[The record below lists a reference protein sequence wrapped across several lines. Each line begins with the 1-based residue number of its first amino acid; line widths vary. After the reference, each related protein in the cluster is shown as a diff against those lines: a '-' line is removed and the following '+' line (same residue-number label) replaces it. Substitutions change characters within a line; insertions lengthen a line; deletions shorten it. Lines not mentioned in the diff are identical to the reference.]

1 MTILMVPTGRTQ
13 LGRRS
18 NQVIKKR
25 WFSPERAKTTA
36 FLMVGVMSGMPKTED
51 CEELLLKS
59 LILAETTEIF
69 TIGTFH
75 KMDDWEKLLL
85 NSLILAE
92 TTVIFVTGTFHKMD
106 DWEELLLKSLIRAK
120 TTVILLI
127 GVFFIAEWLKKLL
140 WKSPKS
146 AISTAILFIVLLGS
160 TCMG

>member
-1 MTILMVPTGRTQ
+1 
-13 LGRRS
+13 
-18 NQVIKKR
+18 
-25 WFSPERAKTTA
+25 
-36 FLMVGVMSGMPKTED
+36 MPKTED

-127 GVFFIAEWLKKLL
+127 GVFFIVEWLKKIAVEI
-140 WKSPKS
+140 
-146 AISTAILFIVLLGS
+146 AIIGDFHSNSVYRVTREHLYGLAIPTGDFPAPLI
-160 TCMG
+160 TH